1 MADFLDRVE
10 VLIMNAVTAVSS
22 YTAETAT
29 WVELH
34 IGDPGDDGSA
44 NTAVGLTRSEV
55 TSWTGAAGVRANGN
69 EIQFANTTGG
79 ELTITHFT
87 VWDAATVGNG
97 IMKGT
102 LTVPQAIPDGQTGRF
117 QIGQLTLAAD

>member
-10 VLIMNAVTAVSS
+10 ILIMNAVTAVSD

-44 NTAVGLTRSEV
+44 NTAVGMTRSEV

-69 EIQFANTTGG
+69 EIQFPNTTGG

-87 VWDAATVGNG
+87 VWDASTVGNG

-117 QIGQLTLAAD
+117 QIG

>member
-10 VLIMNAVTAVSS
+10 VLIMNAVTGVSA
-22 YTAETAT
+22 YTQETAT
-29 WVELH
+29 WVQLH
-34 IGDPGDDGSA
+34 SSDPGDDGSA
-44 NTAVGLTRSEV
+44 GAIAGISRVEV

-69 EIQFANTTGG
+69 EIQFPNTTGG
-79 ELTITHFT
+79 EVTVTHFT
-87 VWDAATVGNG
+87 VFDAATVGNG

-117 QIGQLTLAAD
+117 QVGQLTLAAD